1 VPDNLPPP
9 VAPPPGGPRRR
20 RRWWHPVVAVAGALI
35 GLVLLAAVVPVERYA
50 LAPGDV
56 APVEP
61 RVNVDDS
68 VTTYDSDGEVL
79 FVTVKLPRLSLL
91 GWLVAALDPDVEVK
105 TREELF
111 GDQTREENREQNLKR
126 MGYSKELASYV
137 ALSRLGYDVVVE
149 GGGPVIGS
157 LCLEVAADGTSCAR
171 AAPADEELDPGD
183 AIVELDGQ
191 PIHLLDDLAAVL
203 AERAPGDVIPVT
215 YVRGGDRVEAEIT
228 LTEAD
233 DGRTIVGF
241 LPTDTFIEDVA
252 FQLPFGVEIDSGEV
266 GGPSAGLA
274 FTLTLLDLLT
284 PGSLTGDL
292 QVAATGEILV
302 DGRVGPIGGLHQKT
316 TAVGE
321 TDADVF
327 LVPADQVDQAL
338 AEAAGTDLRVVP
350 VRTLDEALDVLKDL
364 GGDVSGI
371 PDLEAA

>member
-1 VPDNLPPP
+1 VPDNLPSP
-9 VAPPPGGPRRR
+9 AGPPPGAPRR
-20 RRWWHPVVAVAGALI
+20 RRWWIPAVAVAGALI

-61 RVNVDDS
+61 RVDVDDS
-68 VTTYDSDGEVL
+68 VTTYDTDGELL

-91 GWLVAALDPDVEVK
+91 GWLVAGLDPDVDVK

-111 GDQTREENREQNLKR
+111 GDQTREENRRENLIR

-137 ALSRLGYDVVVE
+137 ALSRLGYDVEVS

-157 LCLEVAADGTSCAR
+157 LCLEVGADGSSCAR
-171 AAPADEELDPGD
+171 VAPADQVLDPGD

-191 PIHLLDDLAAVL
+191 PIHLLDDLSAVL
-203 AERAPGDVIPVT
+203 ADHEPGEAVPVT
-215 YVRGGDRVEAEIT
+215 YLRDGARLDGEIE

-241 LPTDTFIEDVA
+241 LPTDTFVEDVS
-252 FQLPFGVEIDSGEV
+252 FELPFAVDIDSGEV

-274 FTLTLLDLLT
+274 FTLTLIDLLT
-284 PGSLTGDL
+284 PGPLTGDL
-292 QVAATGEILV
+292 EVAATGEILV
-302 DGRVGPIGGLHQKT
+302 DGRIGPIGGLHQKT
-316 TAVGE
+316 TAVEE

-327 LVPADQVDQAL
+327 LVPADQA
-338 AEAAGTDLRVVP
+338 AEAQAEAEGTDLRIVP
-350 VRTLDEALDVLKDL
+350 VNTLDDALVALEAL

-371 PDLEAA
+371 PPEPAA